1 MARKVIDVSLIGMRT
16 HKHPPG
22 MENWRYFRIEYGGSR
37 HQTLAEEGLWL
48 PPNLD
53 EEEIE
58 NLLMKAQ
65 EEIKKV
71 DDEKGELGYG

>member
-1 MARKVIDVSLIGMRT
+1 MESKFIDISLVCMRT

-37 HQTLAEEGLWL
+37 HETIAEEGLWL

-53 EEEIE
+53 EEDIE
-58 NLLMKAQ
+58 NLLINSQK
-65 EEIKKV
+65 
-71 DDEKGELGYG
+71 